1 MVINHISHMVINH
14 INHINHTLRSMV
26 KWMINRNYFVHTKLS
41 GGWSIKLQS
50 DIPQVLEGDGW
61 RYDGNVRILLFE
73 TELM

>member
-1 MVINHISHMVINH
+1 
-14 INHINHTLRSMV
+14 MV

-73 TELM
+73 TELMRKIPVQADLRSLPSSVPTV